1 LLAIDINQK
10 PLTLARLSSYS
21 EKSIIFSKGIIAKT
35 KKIKTENLTIVR
47 ILIFI
52 SILLL
57 TVSNN
62 QSNVFDSGNHKTSNY
77 LNEII
82 IELKK
87 EWPNNRTINLVFH
100 GHSVPAGYFNT
111 PNVKPFDAYPL
122 QLLKQ
127 LKEKYPFAV
136 INVINTSIGGENSVS
151 GQLRFETEVLNHKP
165 DVLFI
170 DYALNDRAVGLDKS
184 KIAWEKM
191 IERAKQDNIKII
203 LLTPSP
209 DLNVDM
215 SESDNELEKH
225 ANQIKELSKKYEI
238 GLVDSYLA
246 FKKIKDDCDC
256 LADYMSQRNH
266 PNEKGHLLITSEI
279 LKYFVEK

>member
-1 LLAIDINQK
+1 MRVLIYI
-10 PLTLARLSSYS
+10 
-21 EKSIIFSKGIIAKT
+21 SIIF
-35 KKIKTENLTIVR
+35 LTI
-47 ILIFI
+47 FNGQ
-52 SILLL
+52 SEDFND
-57 TVSNN
+57 SN
-62 QSNVFDSGNHKTSNY
+62 QATSNY

-82 IELKK
+82 NELKK

>member
-1 LLAIDINQK
+1 MRVLIYI
-10 PLTLARLSSYS
+10 SF
-21 EKSIIFSKGIIAKT
+21 IF
-35 KKIKTENLTIVR
+35 LTI
-47 ILIFI
+47 FFNQYKDFDATHQI
-52 SILLL
+52 S
-57 TVSNN
+57 
-62 QSNVFDSGNHKTSNY
+62 SNY
-77 LNEII
+77 LKEII
-82 IELKK
+82 NELKK

-111 PNVKPFDAYPL
+111 PNVKTFDAYPL

-136 INVINTSIGGENSVS
+136 INVINTSIGGENSVN
-151 GQLRFETEVLNHKP
+151 GQIRFETEVLSHKP

-191 IERAKQDNIKII
+191 IERAKQEKIKII

-209 DLNVDM
+209 DLNVNL
-215 SESDNELEKH
+215 SERDNELEKH
-225 ANQIKELSKKYEI
+225 AKQIKELSKKYEV
-238 GLVDSYLA
+238 GLVDSYLV
-246 FKKIKDDCDC
+246 FNKIKDECDC
-256 LADYMSQRNH
+256 LAHYMSQSNH